1 MFYKRRMTR
10 FAILLGGDLA
20 VTPRLRAQIRGARV
34 IAADSGMMHASALKL
49 VPELWVG
56 DFDSAGSEL
65 TVQYRDVPR
74 ETFPAEKDVTDGAI
88 AVAEAIRRG
97 AREIVLLGG
106 LGGQTDHTAG
116 LLGQS
121 IDIARMGIACLLTS
135 GVEEA
140 WPLVPGRMSVDLPAE
155 TRLSIVPFTE
165 LRGLDLAGVKWP
177 LVQRDVPVGSTL
189 TLSNVALGPVEIGLA
204 GGHGVA
210 IAYPPQ
216 SIDD

>member
-1 MFYKRRMTR
+1 MTR

-20 VTPRLRAQIRGARV
+20 VTPRLKSQIRGARV
-34 IAADSGMMHASALKL
+34 IAADSGMMHAAALHL

-65 TVQYRDVPR
+65 TMQYRDVPR
-74 ETFPAEKDVTDGAI
+74 ETFPAEKDATDGAL

-97 AREIVLLGG
+97 ASEIVLLGG

-121 IDIARMGIACLLTS
+121 IRIARDGIGCLLTS

-140 WPLVPGRMSVDLPAE
+140 WPLIGGRMSVDLPQG
-155 TRLSIVPFTE
+155 TRLSIIPFTDFQ
-165 LRGLDLAGVKWP
+165 GLDLVGVKWP
-177 LVQRDVPVGSTL
+177 LTNRDVPVGSTL
-189 TLSNVALGPVEIGLA
+189 TLSNVALGPVEISLRSGS
-204 GGHGVA
+204 GIA

-216 SIDD
+216 AADV

>member
-1 MFYKRRMTR
+1 MTR
-10 FAILLGGDLA
+10 FAILLGGDLT
-20 VTPRLRAQIRGARV
+20 VTPRLRGQIRGARV
-34 IAADSGMMHASALKL
+34 IAADSGMMHAAALRI

-74 ETFPAEKDVTDGAI
+74 ETFPAEKDATDGAI
-88 AVAEAIRRG
+88 AVDEAIRRG
-97 AREIVLLGG
+97 ATEIVLLGG

-121 IDIARMGIACLLTS
+121 IEIARRGIACLLTS
-135 GVEEA
+135 GSEEA
-140 WPLVPGRMSVDLPAE
+140 WPLIPGRMRVELPPE
-155 TRLSIVPFTE
+155 TRLSIIPFTE
-165 LRGLDLAGVKWP
+165 LLGLDLGGVKWP
-177 LVQRDVPVGSTL
+177 LAARDVPLGATL
-189 TLSNVALGPVEIGLA
+189 TLSNVALGPVEIALK

-216 SIDD
+216 DIDD